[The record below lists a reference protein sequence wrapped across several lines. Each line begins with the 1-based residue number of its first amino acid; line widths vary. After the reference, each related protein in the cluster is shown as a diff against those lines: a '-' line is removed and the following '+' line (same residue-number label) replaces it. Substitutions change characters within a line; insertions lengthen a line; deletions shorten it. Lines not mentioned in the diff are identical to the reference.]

1 MQKAMIVA
9 VLVCGAL
16 LLGCGKK
23 SYERWPEKWGEEATS
38 YFNENVP
45 PLNNLPGKVYH
56 YQVTKYRSGNAE
68 FFANSLYID
77 GELIFNDLP
86 NASHKVGGVSA
97 GQLDGVHIFY
107 SREEGYKVFSKYEL
121 PESLHKMLMK
131 NQSVFFRDYL

>member
-23 SYERWPEKWGEEATS
+23 SYEKWPEKWGEEATS
-38 YFNENVP
+38 YFNEHVP

-56 YQVTKYRSGNAE
+56 YQVTKYKSGNAE

-77 GELIFNDLP
+77 GKLIFNDLP
-86 NASHKVGGVSA
+86 NAAHKVGGVSA
-97 GQLDGVHIFY
+97 GQLEGCISSTVVRRVIEF
-107 SREEGYKVFSKYEL
+107 SRSTSCLSRCIKC
-121 PESLHKMLMK
+121 
-131 NQSVFFRDYL
+131 